1 MPSREVVY
9 LTKIVMEVAYPKINV
24 EEVDYVEMTRKERH
38 VKVAAYYYYCKLQFR
53 IIYLLDQNFGYAF
66 QMSRKLHPRL
76 LKLSQN
82 VINKLFASTLA
93 PFML

>member
-38 VKVAAYYYYCKLQFR
+38 VKVAAYYYCKF
-53 IIYLLDQNFGYAF
+53 N
-66 QMSRKLHPRL
+66 
-76 LKLSQN
+76 
-82 VINKLFASTLA
+82 
-93 PFML
+93 